1 EARHSGAQQIRAG
14 QLPAINRQGY
24 TMTKTKNIE
33 FRLSK
38 LEKGPDKKVLAIME
52 IRSRTIAG
60 SVLKQIPCQELKD
73 R

>member
-1 EARHSGAQQIRAG
+1 
-14 QLPAINRQGY
+14 
-24 TMTKTKNIE
+24 MTKQSDIE
-33 FRLSK
+33 SRLRK

>member
-1 EARHSGAQQIRAG
+1 
-14 QLPAINRQGY
+14 
-24 TMTKTKNIE
+24 MTKAKNIE

-38 LEKGPDKKVLAIME
+38 LEKGPEKNVLALME